1 MFNAYQHC
9 RPIGVYQY
17 SHLLLPPHGQDSHKK
32 WHLFMRIT
40 MPVIYERRERSN
52 DEEIHDLINLIKN
65 IYNGNPPKYMIRE
78 GKSETD
84 VKLVM

>member
-1 MFNAYQHC
+1 MLINIVALLAYISIHTFYC
-9 RPIGVYQY
+9 PRMGRTLI
-17 SHLLLPPHGQDSHKK
+17 KK

>member
-1 MFNAYQHC
+1 MLINIVALLAYISIHTFYC
-9 RPIGVYQY
+9 PRMGRTLI
-17 SHLLLPPHGQDSHKK
+17 KK

-65 IYNGNPPKYMIRE
+65 YCCPIKVRSSIDSIKIG
-78 GKSETD
+78 GQT
-84 VKLVM
+84 

>member
-1 MFNAYQHC
+1 MDFGEQLKTLTS
-9 RPIGVYQY
+9 PELIG
-17 SHLLLPPHGQDSHKK
+17 PNDRFG
-32 WHLFMRIT
+32 FMRIT

>member
-1 MFNAYQHC
+1 
-9 RPIGVYQY
+9 
-17 SHLLLPPHGQDSHKK
+17 
-32 WHLFMRIT
+32 MRIT

-84 VKLVM
+84 LKLVM